1 MDAGR
6 LRDIARLNQVI
17 KDTNRTKGRRREA
30 DRTKKLIVKQLRDR
44 KLRRL
49 REQLIKA
56 SAKHDLKTELKLV
69 NTIKNYLKQEQIEV

>member
-1 MDAGR
+1 MDEGR
-6 LRDIARLNQVI
+6 LRDIDRLNQII
-17 KDTNRTKGRRREA
+17 KNPNKSKGVRREA
-30 DRTKKLIVKQLRDR
+30 DRTKKIIVKQLRDR

-56 SAKHDLKTELKLV
+56 SAHYDEKVELKIV

>member
-6 LRDIARLNQVI
+6 LQDIARLNSLI
-17 KDTNRTKGRRREA
+17 KNPNKSRGQRREA
-30 DRTKKLIVKQLRDR
+30 DRTKKIIVKQMRDR

-56 SAKHDLKTELKLV
+56 AAKHDLRAELKLV